1 MELHDSVT
9 SSSRAISC
17 TKPQTLLLDLAP
29 SVSCLGS
36 KPGSLL
42 CHMKPEAVVQGS
54 LPWHQKSE
62 LAMSCLVQFTGEL
75 V

>member
-1 MELHDSVT
+1 MELHASVT
-9 SSSRAISC
+9 YSSGAISC
-17 TKPQTLLLDLAP
+17 TKLQTLLLDLAP
-29 SVSCLGS
+29 SMSCLGS

-42 CHMKPEAVVQGS
+42 CHMKPEAVVQGL

-62 LAMSCLVQFTGEL
+62 QALPYRVQFTGEL